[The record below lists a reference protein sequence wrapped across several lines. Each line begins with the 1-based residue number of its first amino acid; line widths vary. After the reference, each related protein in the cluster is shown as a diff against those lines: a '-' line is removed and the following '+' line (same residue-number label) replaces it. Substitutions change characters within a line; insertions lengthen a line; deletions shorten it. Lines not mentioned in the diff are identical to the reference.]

1 MVDINE
7 IKKKNKNRVSSESEL
22 KSCPSQFSYQMMF
35 MSFSSSN
42 ACDTSGAGTAY
53 PSRVQPQFFVGL
65 GYLMPLST
73 SF

>member
-1 MVDINE
+1 
-7 IKKKNKNRVSSESEL
+7 
-22 KSCPSQFSYQMMF
+22 MMF

-42 ACDTSGAGTAY
+42 ACDTSGAGTTY